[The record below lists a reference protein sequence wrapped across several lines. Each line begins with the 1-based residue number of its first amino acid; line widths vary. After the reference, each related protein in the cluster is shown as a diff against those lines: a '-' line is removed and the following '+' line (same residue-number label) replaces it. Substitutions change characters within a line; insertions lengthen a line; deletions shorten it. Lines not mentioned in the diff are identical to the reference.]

1 MAELLALTPDELL
14 TTTRSVRKRLDYD
27 RPVPRDVVVDC
38 VRIAQQAPQGSNI
51 AQTQFLL
58 LDDPK
63 VIQAVGAIYLD
74 VFESEYVKD
83 SYSVFNRSSGD
94 DQVDQQN
101 RKVAGSVEH
110 LARNMHRA
118 PMLALILAQPR
129 FVTDPVRV
137 KSRMGSVMPAIW
149 SFMLAARVRGLG
161 TCWTGFTNRREA
173 EMAALLGIPMEDV
186 EQVALT
192 PVAYTIG
199 TDFRP
204 ARREPPETIIH
215 WNAW

>member
-149 SFMLAARVRGLG
+149 SFMLSARVRGLG

>member
-1 MAELLALTPDELL
+1 MTELLALTPDELL

-27 RPVPRDVVVDC
+27 RPVARDVVVDC

>member
-27 RPVPRDVVVDC
+27 RPVSRDVVVDC

-110 LARNMHRA
+110 LARNMSRA